1 MSRCHSDLTTIQQ
14 RFHRRLY
21 TDQTTKTFL
30 SSLATMHHQGSSPT
44 FDASEFPPLRRLKP
58 LPKRRRTSD
67 VAAQVSEPDDLIQ
80 PMADLL
86 GGAESLAEELIARA
100 DSLSS
105 SVALQS
111 YYSSVLG
118 GGDITQGDVLD
129 ENLSGSF
136 SQTFDLSTVYQ
147 RFAEGLGSG
156 KQDEDHSEGDYT
168 DHLQQPGNTKK
179 RKVPANMSGT
189 VNGREVSLPL
199 SVEEEMGD
207 NVLSTARSD
216 QDLDILAALPS
227 SAAQLQRKGKMS
239 PSTLAG
245 LQHKE
250 LLKHRKRQLAAVLGA
265 LSLGDAL
272 ALDQALSTHLPFV
285 STLFSSDSIP
295 PRATS
300 LSSTRAST
308 GTCCKGPG
316 VRTQSHSKECFIPGP
331 SDRLIATK
339 EEVLALRSR
348 FEAELARQAGR
359 AAKAAAKAKQAALA
373 ASKASRSKRSG
384 KLQPSLPGGDQSVD
398 PSDLSPSGKSRGSKK
413 KKRNALAIASN
424 PHHRNNYVPSRLA
437 SSGHVNPVQAS
448 LNAQNSL
455 GPQPLRFLSAE
466 LPPRRRKK
474 EIATPKTQ
482 IVNPADEWIC
492 PRCEYSLFYGDGT
505 DYRRAIRDRKQI
517 LRRRRRAQERA
528 AGGLGSSKNPAKP
541 VTDEEDDD
549 DDDQMGIRSGGG
561 VGRASEWGEGTD
573 SRQPKGQEQLQS
585 G

>member
-1 MSRCHSDLTTIQQ
+1 
-14 RFHRRLY
+14 
-21 TDQTTKTFL
+21 
-30 SSLATMHHQGSSPT
+30 MHDPDSPSA
-44 FDASEFPPLRRLKP
+44 FDASEFPSLRKLKP

-67 VAAQVSEPDDLIQ
+67 IVARASEPDDLIQ

-86 GGAESLAEELIARA
+86 GGTESLAEELIARA

-105 SVALQS
+105 QVALQS

-118 GGDITQGDVLD
+118 GSDDVTQGVESEVLD
-129 ENLSGSF
+129 GNSPGSF
-136 SQTFDLSTVYQ
+136 TRTFDLSAAYQ

-179 RKVPANMSGT
+179 RKVPANISGS

-199 SVEEEMGD
+199 GVEEETD

-216 QDLDILAALPS
+216 QDLDILAAPS
-227 SAAQLQRKGKMS
+227 SSLAQLQRKGKMT

-272 ALDQALSTHLPFV
+272 ALDQALSAHLPFV
-285 STLFSSDSIP
+285 STMLGSDATPPKVRPSRRRGP
-295 PRATS
+295 RLARAAAAAAQASGPRATQRGTS
-300 LSSTRAST
+300 FPTGHFSFTFSSAT
-308 GTCCKGPG
+308 
-316 VRTQSHSKECFIPGP
+316 
-331 SDRLIATK
+331 SDRLITTK

-348 FEAELARQAGR
+348 FEAELARQAAR
-359 AAKAAAKAKQAALA
+359 AAKAAAEAKQAAFT
-373 ASKASRSKRSG
+373 ASRASRTKRSG
-384 KLQPSLPGGDQSVD
+384 KIQSSLSNGNQSAD
-398 PSDLSPSGKSRGSKK
+398 PPELSPTGKTRGSKK

-424 PHHRNNYVPSRLA
+424 PHHRKNYVPSRLP
-437 SSGHVNPVQAS
+437 SSGYVNLVQAT

-455 GPQPLRFLSAE
+455 GPPPLQFLSAE
-466 LPPRRRKK
+466 LPRRRKK
-474 EIATPKTQ
+474 ETASLRAQIADP
-482 IVNPADEWIC
+482 VDEWIC
-492 PRCEYSLFYGDGT
+492 PRCEYSLFYGDGP

-528 AGGLGSSKNPAKP
+528 AGGFGSIKNAAGPIS
-541 VTDEEDDD
+541 DEENEEDDD
-549 DDDQMGIRSGGG
+549 QSAIRSATSMS
-561 VGRASEWGEGTD
+561 RLNEWGEGSENRRTKAQD
-573 SRQPKGQEQLQS
+573 HLQS

>member
-1 MSRCHSDLTTIQQ
+1 
-14 RFHRRLY
+14 
-21 TDQTTKTFL
+21 
-30 SSLATMHHQGSSPT
+30 MHHQGSSPT

-189 VNGREVSLPL
+189 VNGREASLPL

-207 NVLSTARSD
+207 NVLSTGRSD
-216 QDLDILAALPS
+216 QDLDTLAALPS

-285 STLFSSDSIP
+285 STLFSSDSTLP
-295 PRATS
+295 KLRLSRRRGPRLARAARAQVSASRAIQKSVSFPAVPFTFTFPNAT
-300 LSSTRAST
+300 
-308 GTCCKGPG
+308 
-316 VRTQSHSKECFIPGP
+316 

-455 GPQPLRFLSAE
+455 E

-561 VGRASEWGEGTD
+561 MGRASEWGEGTD
-573 SRQPKGQEQLQS
+573 SRQPKGQEQLQF